1 MRLCSYQNK
10 GDIIV
15 CIDSGEFGSI
25 TNDMKYLVMDISIEY
40 NYVTVINNYGDSAS
54 YELKRFISIDQY
66 RDKLINN
73 LLNVCI

>member
-1 MRLCSYQNK
+1 MIK

-15 CIDSGEFGSI
+15 CIDSGEFELI
-25 TNDMKYLVMDISIEY
+25 TNDMKYIVMDISIEY
-40 NYVTVINNYGDSAS
+40 NYVTVIDNYGDSAS

>member
-1 MRLCSYQNK
+1 MIK

-15 CIDSGEFGSI
+15 CIDSGEFELI
-25 TNDMKYLVMDISIEY
+25 TNDMKYIVMDISIEY
-40 NYVTVINNYGDSAS
+40 NYVTVIDNYGDSAS

-66 RDKLINN
+66 RDKLIDN

>member
-1 MRLCSYQNK
+1 MIK

-15 CIDSGEFGSI
+15 CIDSGELI
-25 TNDMKYLVMDISIEY
+25 TNDMKYIVMDISIEY

-66 RDKLINN
+66 RDKI
-73 LLNVCI
+73 IY

>member
-1 MRLCSYQNK
+1 MIK

-15 CIDSGEFGSI
+15 CIDSGEFELI
-25 TNDMKYLVMDISIEY
+25 TNDMKYIVMDISIEY